1 MRGELL
7 EMLVMGVIVQLIL
20 LLQVVVVV
28 VVGDGLGKL
37 AVRVVLEEV
46 ALEQMEMVVEASMP
60 VELVIREVILQ

>member
-1 MRGELL
+1 
-7 EMLVMGVIVQLIL
+7 MLVMGVIVQLIL

-46 ALEQMEMVVEASMP
+46 ALEQMEVVVEASMP